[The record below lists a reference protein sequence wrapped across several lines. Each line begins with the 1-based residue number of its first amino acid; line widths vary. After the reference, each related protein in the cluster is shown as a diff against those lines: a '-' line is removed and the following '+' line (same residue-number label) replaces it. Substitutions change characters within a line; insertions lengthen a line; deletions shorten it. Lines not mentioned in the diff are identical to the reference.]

1 MARVEVLL
9 ALGFILGAV
18 FGILASWAWRKWL
31 AWRDAHRDS
40 LQLKSRVRVQL
51 AEASTDDLIEEVSKR
66 DDLNEVGSKR

>member
-9 ALGFILGAV
+9 ALGFILGTV
-18 FGILASWAWRKWL
+18 FGIFASWAWRKWL
-31 AWRDAHRDS
+31 AWRDA
-40 LQLKSRVRVQL
+40 LQLKSRIRVQL